1 MAGLSPTHLLLVLF
15 IALIVIGPGKLPE
28 VGAAIGKSVREF
40 KRATGDLTD
49 TFTSAVGAQ
58 PAQPPH
64 VQAQLPAAYPPQ
76 VPYQPAPYQP
86 APDQPAAGV
95 VAPPPAPLGYA
106 APAQTPYY
114 PTQAPDPA
122 AFPGPAPAGYEP
134 AVGAIVEPPSA
145 PRVG

>member
-1 MAGLSPTHLLLVLF
+1 LVLF

-40 KRATGDLTD
+40 KRATGDLTE
-49 TFTSAVGAQ
+49 TFTGAVGAQ

-64 VQAQLPAAYPPQ
+64 VQAPVPAAYPPQ
-76 VPYQPAPYQP
+76 VPYQPASYQP
-86 APDQPAAGV
+86 AASVA
-95 VAPPPAPLGYA
+95 APPSAPLGYT

-114 PTQAPDPA
+114 STQAPDPA
-122 AFPGPAPAGYEP
+122 AVPGPAPAGYEP
-134 AVGAIVEPPSA
+134 VVGAIVEPPSA

>member
-1 MAGLSPTHLLLVLF
+1 M
-15 IALIVIGPGKLPE
+15 IGPGKLPE

-40 KRATGDLTD
+40 RRATGDLTD
-49 TFTSAVGAQ
+49 TFTGAVDAQASAPPQVRA
-58 PAQPPH
+58 PA
-64 VQAQLPAAYPPQ
+64 PAAYPPQ
-76 VPYQPAPYQP
+76 VPYQPAPY
-86 APDQPAAGV
+86 QPAAGV

-122 AFPGPAPAGYEP
+122 AVPAPAPTDYH
-134 AVGAIVEPPSA
+134 AVADAIAEPPSA

>member
-28 VGAAIGKSVREF
+28 VGAAIGKSLREF

-49 TFTSAVGAQ
+49 SFTGAVGAQ
-58 PAQPPH
+58 PAAPPQ
-64 VQAQLPAAYPPQ
+64 VQAPAPAAYPPQ
-76 VPYQPAPYQP
+76 VPYQPAPY
-86 APDQPAAGV
+86 QPAAGV

-122 AFPGPAPAGYEP
+122 AVPGPAPAGYEP
-134 AVGAIVEPPSA
+134 VVGAIVEPPSA